1 MGPEVG
7 FCPPRILDSV
17 LVLSTWLSNSA
28 PTWTCFSECGWGA
41 ASVAEQVAGPWLA
54 PMQHTNHFSAS
65 FPSSSTLLRSC
76 FTKSCRPSEQPWPPP
91 EETRKVP
98 RPANSRSQTVLV
110 SRDEGVWDAMFLSCL
125 LSREWHPWSPCCS
138 VQRSCHLL
146 RQRPLW
152 LPPQAAVWKS
162 PKRQQQVRG
171 ERVDGVCSG
180 PCTRGGGR
188 LFFFLPRQKEWFSA
202 QNFSGF
208 SMLMAPPDFP
218 WSDRFLSCR
227 PPSSLGE

>member
-110 SRDEGVWDAMFLSCL
+110 SRGEGVWDAMFLSCL

-162 PKRQQQVRG
+162 PKRQQQGAAAVQQPTVG
-171 ERVDGVCSG
+171 EAPAGCQGLPELGHTGAGPAGRVCW
-180 PCTRGGGR
+180 
-188 LFFFLPRQKEWFSA
+188 LPRGLATSVLLCVQ
-202 QNFSGF
+202 
-208 SMLMAPPDFP
+208 
-218 WSDRFLSCR
+218 R
-227 PPSSLGE
+227 